1 MSIKTNFEFPR
12 GENPNDAL
20 KQGQRLAQ
28 DLSKNFKAISKALGI
43 STTNNFVSGIN
54 GVEFSSAYSITCASG
69 TTNSVAVTFTH
80 SFGTVP
86 TGFILT
92 DITSSNTAGLTNPV
106 LTRDSWTTTQVVIRL
121 SILNVDTFSTKTQ
134 SGNFK
139 ILLLR

>member
-1 MSIKTNFEFPR
+1 MSSIKTNFEMPR
-12 GENPNDAL
+12 GDDPV
-20 KQGQRLAQ
+20 KQAQRLAQ
-28 DLSKNFKAISKALGI
+28 DLSSNFKAISNALGI

-54 GVEFSSAYSITCASG
+54 GVEFSSAYSIACAPG

-80 SFGTVP
+80 NFGTVP

-92 DITSSNTAGLTNPV
+92 DITSSNTAGLTKPV